1 MGNDITTLRPVP
13 RTLGHRARALGH
25 RALAVASVTLL
36 TAVPALAADATT
48 PEQSI
53 ADAVAKLL
61 LIIAAGGAAYVT
73 LSLAGVGWKVGAKWI
88 KGLRGAA

>member
-1 MGNDITTLRPVP
+1 MGNDNLTLRPVP
-13 RTLGHRARALGH
+13 LTLGARARN
-25 RALAVASVTLL
+25 ALAPVAVTVL
-36 TAVPALAADATT
+36 TVGPAFAADATT

>member
-1 MGNDITTLRPVP
+1 MGNNITTLRPVP
-13 RTLGHRARALGH
+13 STLGARARTA
-25 RALAVASVTLL
+25 L
-36 TAVPALAADATT
+36 TAAAVTVLTVGPAFAADATT
-48 PEQSI
+48 PEQGI

-61 LIIAAGGAAYVT
+61 LIIAAGGAAVIT